1 MKNHNRARSAW
12 LSVARSQRGAA
23 AVEMAVLLPVLVLI
37 IFGTVEFG
45 TYLYNQQVLTN
56 ASREGARAGI
66 VQQTPRVTEAAIGQ
80 IVNNYA
86 SGRLVTF
93 GNGGTSPSTAVA
105 STGTGFG
112 SDLTVTATYQYSFLV
127 VGNLIPG
134 FANSRTMRAAT
145 TMKYE

>member
-1 MKNHNRARSAW
+1 MKNQQVYS
-12 LSVARSQRGAA
+12 LSKGWSQRGAA
-23 AVEMAVLLPVLVLI
+23 AVEMAVLLPVLTLI
-37 IFGTVEFG
+37 IFGIIEFG

-66 VQQTPRVTEAAIGQ
+66 VQQTPRVTDSAIGQ

-93 GNGGTSPSTAVA
+93 GNGGTSPSTVVA

-112 SDLTVTATYQYSFLV
+112 SNLTVTATYQYSFLV

-134 FANSRTMRAAT
+134 LENPRTMRAAT
-145 TMKYE
+145 TMKFE